1 MSNNHICHSQSSSFT
16 EAAYEL
22 GTSASEAFDTGNSS
36 GLGDLLFMI
45 VYFFFF
51 KRLIKIFHQMYIG
64 NFLKVKD
71 LK

>member
-1 MSNNHICHSQSSSFT
+1 
-16 EAAYEL
+16 L